1 MATVRSSDFRL
12 SDPDFV
18 QSYASS
24 SLCDMVIIERIHS
37 LPIDRLS
44 ALVTEADATGFRGLK
59 RLVGDWRSGLNRFN
73 KTGEALFI
81 AIRDGRVVG
90 VCGLNRDSY
99 LGDPTVGR
107 MRHLYVAVDNRR
119 KGIGSRLVRTI
130 LGVARNHFARLRLR
144 SDSPDADR
152 FYRFLGFKPVTGE
165 PTCSHQLALIDEVQP
180 SIPLVHH

>member
-1 MATVRSSDFRL
+1 MVTVRSSDFRL
-12 SDPDFV
+12 SDPEFV
-18 QSYASS
+18 QTYASS
-24 SLCDMVIIERIHS
+24 SLWDMVIIERIHS

-44 ALVTEADATGFRGLK
+44 ALLTEADTTGFRGLK
-59 RLVGDWRSGLNRFN
+59 RLVEGWRSGLNRFN

-81 AIRDGRVVG
+81 AMRDGRVVG

-107 MRHLYVAVDNRR
+107 IRHLYVAVDHRR

-130 LGVARNHFARLRLR
+130 LVVARKHFALLRLR
-144 SDSPDADR
+144 TDSPDSDR
-152 FYRFLGFKPVTGE
+152 FYRSLGFMPVTGE
-165 PTCSHQLALIDEVQP
+165 PTCSHQLSLIDEVQP